1 MSIPTQLS
9 LHGYIATNPEL
20 TRSRNGVHRFRA
32 RIGVERFRKE
42 TDGSFTRLDSEY
54 CDLVAFDTAAER
66 AFARFRVGDSFVASG
81 YVNAY
86 ETTRDGQPVTREEFV
101 ARRLGHDLTR
111 TTYEVVRRQSAASD
125 PAPPAVTEAIDHAIG
140 F

>member
-9 LHGYIATNPEL
+9 LHGYIATSPEL

-42 TDGSFTRLDSEY
+42 ADGSFTRLDSEY

-66 AFARFRVGDSFVASG
+66 SFARFRVGDSFVASG
-81 YVNAY
+81 YVNEY
-86 ETTRDGQPVTREEFV
+86 EATRDGQAVTREEFV

-111 TTYEVVRRQSAASD
+111 TNYEVVRRQHAATD